1 MDDDNNL
8 PLNEEVIVL
17 IKKLLYN
24 VEEFYHLKDMI
35 NEIMNKDDKTNNVNE
50 FFENLLKEVRS
61 EELVHKLHPNARS
74 SNRDNRNG

>member
-1 MDDDNNL
+1 MKYDPLFYLYQMDDDNNL

-61 EELVHKLHPNARS
+61 EELVHKLS
-74 SNRDNRNG
+74 S